1 MLSMMETQLLYNT
14 TNNNT
19 LKIFNAIFICL
30 FFMVYSL
37 KSKAQKISSQRIDL
51 DSNSFFLEKTILG
64 NYKYFNVD
72 ILNNIYVID
81 KQNRLKKINE
91 NGDSV
96 SVFNNIIQY
105 GIPDFIDVSNPF
117 KILVYYQR
125 FATIATL
132 DRWLNLRNQVN
143 LKSKNIISTHAMAA
157 SYDNNIWIFDEQN
170 FKIKKCNDQMEMI
183 LESIDLNLLTEKT
196 PKPTLIVS
204 TEKNV
209 YLYDENEGFYIFD
222 AYGNYKTHLPLLHWK
237 NISVN
242 NNTIYG
248 FLNESLFSYSLE
260 SLTLNEY
267 NLPVNIS
274 SFNSIRVVNG
284 RLYLLKKEGIQIF
297 RIE

>member
-1 MLSMMETQLLYNT
+1 MKILYS
-14 TNNNT
+14 
-19 LKIFNAIFICL
+19 IFICL
-30 FFMVYSL
+30 FCMLCSF
-37 KSKAQKISSQRIDL
+37 KSKAQEISSQRIDL
-51 DSNSFFLEKTILG
+51 DSNSFLLEKTIPG

-72 ILNNIYVID
+72 ILNNIYVIN

-96 SVFNNIIQY
+96 SVFNNIVQY

-125 FATIATL
+125 FATIVTL

-170 FKIKKCNDQMEMI
+170 FKIKKCNDQMEMM

-222 AYGNYKTHLPLLHWK
+222 AYANYKTHLPLLHWK

-242 NNTIYG
+242 KNTIYG
-248 FLNESLFSYSLE
+248 FVNQSLFSYSLE

-284 RLYLLKKEGIQIF
+284 RLYLLKKDGIQIF